1 MKRKFKLI
9 IFFLLNVAL
18 KLLIQFYIVVVAS
31 RRNSDELIFQGKVTI
46 NGTVCTSPQVYF

>member
-18 KLLIQFYIVVVAS
+18 RLLIQFYIVVVAS

>member
-1 MKRKFKLI
+1 MKRKFRLI

>member
-9 IFFLLNVAL
+9 IFFFLNVAL